1 MVPST
6 LKNPRPLQQSLH
18 SRTGV
23 GVWQFPLCWSKIER
37 KVSDGVVCWCDTDMS
52 DGVVCRRDTDDTDA
66 CFSDGKVMV
75 K

>member
-1 MVPST
+1 MVFSKFT
-6 LKNPRPLQQSLH
+6 EA
-18 SRTGV
+18 
-23 GVWQFPLCWSKIER
+23 KIER